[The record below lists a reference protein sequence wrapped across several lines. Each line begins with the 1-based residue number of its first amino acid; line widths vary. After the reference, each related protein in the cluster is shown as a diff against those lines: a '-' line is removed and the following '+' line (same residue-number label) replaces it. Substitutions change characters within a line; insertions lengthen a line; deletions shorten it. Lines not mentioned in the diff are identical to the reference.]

1 MKSGEVQQQFNL
13 VSKEYDENR
22 RKFIPCFDDYYEL
35 TTDFVAKSL
44 EKSPSKIIDLG
55 AGTGLLTSFY
65 FKHFSESEYLLADIA
80 EEMLKVAEKRFENLQ
95 NVKYKFCDYSKD
107 FPLENGERAE
117 LIISALSIHHLENEE
132 KKSLFQKVFQHV
144 EEGGVFVNYDQF
156 CVEDKGVNVK
166 IEKYWI
172 DRIQASGISDTEY
185 QRWLERKKLD
195 RECTVQEEIMW
206 LKEAGFSAVECLYFS
221 GKFGVILAKK

>member
-44 EKSPSKIIDLG
+44 EKTPSKIIDLG

-80 EEMLKVAEKRFENLQ
+80 EEMLKVAKKRIENLQ
-95 NVKYKFCDYSKD
+95 NVKYIVCDYSKD
-107 FPLENGERAE
+107 FPLKDGERAE

-132 KKSLFQKVFQHV
+132 KNSLFQKVFQHI

-156 CVEDKGVNVK
+156 CVKDKGVNAK

-172 DRIQASGISDTEY
+172 DQIQASGISDTEY

-195 RECTVQEEIMW
+195 RECTVQDEIKW
-206 LKEAGFSAVECLYFS
+206 LKEAGFSAVECIYFS

>member
-44 EKSPSKIIDLG
+44 EKTPSKIIDLG

-65 FKHFSESEYLLADIA
+65 FKHFSESEYLLSDIA

-95 NVKYKFCDYSKD
+95 NVKYIVCDYSKD
-107 FPLENGERAE
+107 FPLKDGERAE

-132 KKSLFQKVFQHV
+132 KNSLFQKVFQHI

-156 CVEDKGVNVK
+156 CVEDKGLNAK

-172 DRIQASGISDTEY
+172 DQIQASGISDTEY
-185 QRWLERKKLD
+185 QRWLDRKKLD
-195 RECTVQEEIMW
+195 RECTVQEEIKW
-206 LKEAGFSAVECLYFS
+206 LKEAGFSAVECIYFS